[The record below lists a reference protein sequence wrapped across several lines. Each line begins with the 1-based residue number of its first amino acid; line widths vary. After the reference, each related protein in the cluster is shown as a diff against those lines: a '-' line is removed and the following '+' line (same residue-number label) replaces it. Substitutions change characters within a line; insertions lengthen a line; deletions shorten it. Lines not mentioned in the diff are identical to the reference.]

1 MSMMM
6 MMMICRSMNSPNR
19 RVASFWRM
27 FYDSFLMF
35 SNFND
40 GYLLFFPFFR
50 CICRVSC
57 ILVIASLV
65 TSITGSLRN
74 DLLYVLVRH

>member
-35 SNFND
+35 SDFND
-40 GYLLFFPFFR
+40 GYLLFSLFSLHM
-50 CICRVSC
+50 SC
-57 ILVIASLV
+57 VVHFGYCEFGYEYHWKSPK
-65 TSITGSLRN
+65 
-74 DLLYVLVRH
+74 